1 MLMWTKITLV
11 NKKPKIT
18 LFFLTFC
25 LDKERKQKKIYKSK
39 IKRRKNKE
47 KEKKIKHEET
57 KDKIRRK
64 YYF

>member
-11 NKKPKIT
+11 NKKLKIT

-47 KEKKIKHEET
+47 KEK
-57 KDKIRRK
+57 R
-64 YYF
+64 F